1 MVGEELKTVQIK
13 IKEEKEEDMKI
24 PEIDVIEEE
33 NNKNRNEEEEI
44 HEELQ
49 GVVETERISEIES
62 KS

>member
-13 IKEEKEEDMKI
+13 INEEKEEDMKI

>member
-1 MVGEELKTVQIK
+1 MAQQLINGSEVVGEELKTVQIK

-33 NNKNRNEEEEI
+33 NNKNRNEEQEI

-49 GVVETERISEIES
+49 GVVET
-62 KS
+62 

>member
-1 MVGEELKTVQIK
+1 MQIK